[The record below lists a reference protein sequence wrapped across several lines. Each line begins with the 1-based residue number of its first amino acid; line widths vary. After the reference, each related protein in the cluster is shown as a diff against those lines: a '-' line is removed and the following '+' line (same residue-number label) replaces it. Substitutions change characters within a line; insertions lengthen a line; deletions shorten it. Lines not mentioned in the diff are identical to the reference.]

1 MQKVFNVLLTTMSL
15 DIGGAET
22 HVVELA
28 KGLKKEGFHVVVASK
43 GGVYVK
49 DLESVGIK
57 HYTVPLH
64 NKKPHNV
71 YKSYNLLKS
80 IILNEKIDLVHAH
93 ARIPG
98 FICNLLQK
106 KMGFAFVTTAHGT
119 WKTSGGLKYIT
130 RWGQKTVTVS
140 EDVKGYLLENYQI
153 SEDQIK
159 VTINGIDTDR
169 FSPDIDCS
177 GLIADF
183 DISSDAFKVVYVSRL
198 DKDRELILQTLL
210 KAIPMLLPDFNQL
223 QFFIVGGGSLY
234 HNIKE
239 AAEGINRE
247 FGRNAVL
254 LTGPR
259 TDINKF
265 NTLANL
271 FIGFGRSSLEAMAAS
286 NPVIIAGNQGYLG
299 LLTPDTIDHAMNTN
313 FSGRGKYPLEAQ
325 KLYEDIKKVLQM
337 SQEERKQ
344 LGSFCRNIVE
354 EKYSVNRMVAD
365 NIEIY
370 RELLTKA

>member
-49 DLESVGIK
+49 DLESFGIK

-64 NKKPHNV
+64 NKKPNNV
-71 YKSYNLLKS
+71 YKSYTLLKN
-80 IILNEKIDLVHAH
+80 IILNEKIALVHAH

-119 WKTSGGLKYIT
+119 WKTGGGLKYIT

-140 EDVKGYLLENYQI
+140 EDVKSYLLENYQI
-153 SEDQIK
+153 NENQIK

-169 FSPDIDCS
+169 FSPDVDCS
-177 GLIADF
+177 NLLTEF

-210 KAIPMLLPDFNQL
+210 KAIPMLLPDYRQL

-234 HNIKE
+234 HDIKGT
-239 AAEGINRE
+239 ADRINSE
-247 FGRNAVL
+247 FGRNAVI

-265 NTLANL
+265 NALANL

-313 FSGRGKYPLEAQ
+313 FSGRGKYPLEVQ
-325 KLYEDIKKVLQM
+325 RLYEDIQRVLQA
-337 SQEERKQ
+337 SQEEHKQ
-344 LGSFCRNIVE
+344 LGSFCRNVVE
-354 EKYSVNRMVAD
+354 EKYSINRMVAD
-365 NIEIY
+365 NIDIY
-370 RELLTKA
+370 MELLTKA

>member
-22 HVVELA
+22 HVIELA
-28 KGLKKEGFHVVVASK
+28 KGLKKEGFHVIVASK
-43 GGVYVK
+43 GGVFVK
-49 DLESVGIK
+49 DLENCGIK
-57 HYTVPLH
+57 HYIVPLH
-64 NKKPHNV
+64 NKKPNNV
-71 YKSYNLLKS
+71 YKSYKLLKK
-80 IILNEKIDLVHAH
+80 IIVEEKIDLVHAH

-98 FICNLLQK
+98 FICNMLHN

-140 EDVKGYLLENYQI
+140 EDVKSHLLQNYPLD
-153 SEDQIK
+153 EK
-159 VTINGIDTDR
+159 NVTVTINGIDTER
-169 FSPDIDCS
+169 FSPEIDCRS
-177 GLIADF
+177 LQSEFEVSEDGL
-183 DISSDAFKVVYVSRL
+183 KVVYVSRL
-198 DKDRELILQTLL
+198 DKDRELILRKLL
-210 KAIPMLLPDFNQL
+210 EVIPMLLPHYRQL
-223 QFFIVGGGSLY
+223 QFFIVGGGTLY
-234 HNIKE
+234 FEIQ
-239 AAEGINRE
+239 AAANRINNE

-259 TDINKF
+259 TDINRF
-265 NTLANL
+265 TSMADL

-286 NPVIIAGNQGYLG
+286 SPVIIAGNQGYLG

-325 KLYEDIKKVLQM
+325 RLYEDIKEVAAM
-337 SQEERKQ
+337 SKEERKS
-344 LGSFCRNIVE
+344 LGSFCRNAVE

-365 NIEIY
+365 NIDIY
-370 RELLTKA
+370 MELLKKD